1 MYTEEITNIIKEINP
16 YIDIN
21 QDTELIDSGILDSLS
36 IVFLITQIEDRFG
49 VYVDE
54 KLVVPENFKTL
65 EKICEIL
72 GKCVKRE
79 QIYSI
84 LSDICKVIK
93 DGRIHAT
100 EEVYLK
106 CYYVNRRGKD
116 YEIWEYILAK
126 YLYKR

>member
-79 QIYSI
+79 
-84 LSDICKVIK
+84 
-93 DGRIHAT
+93 
-100 EEVYLK
+100 
-106 CYYVNRRGKD
+106 
-116 YEIWEYILAK
+116 
-126 YLYKR
+126 